1 MVEVVSMKR
10 FEKFMLEKYAN
21 KSFIVQK
28 KAGTLLYY
36 CVTVILLMTAL
47 FLAFLIFIPETLLQ
61 AGVVIFLVFLSG
73 FITMIILKSGRYTA
87 AANFITSIIALG
99 VTAGL
104 LAKIQRDAFT
114 GYTTYIYFMIVVQV
128 QAVLFCRRYFLVA
141 VSSLFLLSEILFYFM
156 ARGRLEDLSLRAA
169 KVGALDSGFSIVVVL
184 IIGILIMS
192 ITDKSLE
199 HAESETEKN
208 KKNLEQLEGLFSSLQ
223 NASTNLA
230 ESSQELTNT
239 ASAFTENTQSQAAS
253 AEEIMATVEE
263 VSAGVDN
270 IAGGSR
276 DQFDRMQGLLVQM
289 RILTEMIG
297 EMGATIKTA
306 LNVTKDITA
315 RANEGGSSLSSMNES
330 MKKIIESSNEMKNI
344 VGIINDISDQ
354 INLLSLNAAIEAARA
369 GDAGRGFAV
378 VADEVSKLADQT
390 SSSIKEIDAHIKI
403 NNEETARGTATV
415 EQAVAIISKII
426 DGVNS
431 INVMINEISA
441 QMDRQQEINATVNGE
456 AEHAMTRADEIR
468 LATDEQ
474 RNAVSEISK
483 SMANVNELTQS
494 NSDGAE
500 RLFDHAAK
508 VKALADD
515 LKKRLTSARAGSEE
529 EEG

>member
-1 MVEVVSMKR
+1 MKR
-10 FEKFMLEKYAN
+10 FEQYMLAEYTE

-28 KAGTLLYY
+28 KARTLLYY
-36 CVTVILLMTAL
+36 CITIIFLMTAL
-47 FLAFLIFIPETLLQ
+47 FFAFLIILPEILLQ
-61 AGVVIFLVFLSG
+61 AGVVIAVVFISA
-73 FITMIILKSGRYTA
+73 FITMFILRSGRYAA
-87 AANFITSIIALG
+87 AANFITGIVAVG

-104 LAKIQRDAFT
+104 LAKINRDAYA
-114 GYTTYIYFMIVVQV
+114 GYTTFIYFMVVVQV
-128 QAVLFCRRYFLVA
+128 QGILFCRRYFLIA
-141 VSSLFLLSEILFYFM
+141 VSSIFIISDLLFYFM
-156 ARGRLEDLSLRAA
+156 VRGRLDAVSLKAA
-169 KVGALDSGFSIVVVL
+169 TVGALDSTFSLIVVL
-184 IIGILIMS
+184 IIGIVIMN
-192 ITDKSLE
+192 ITDQSLA
-199 HAESETEKN
+199 HAETQSEKN
-208 KKNLEQLEGLFSSLQ
+208 KSNLEKLEELFASLQ
-223 NASTNLA
+223 HASTNLA
-230 ESSQELTNT
+230 GSSQELTVT
-239 ASAFTENTQSQAAS
+239 ASSFTENTQSQAAS

-415 EQAVAIISKII
+415 EQTVAIISKII

-431 INVMINEISA
+431 INVMINEISS
-441 QMDRQQEINATVNGE
+441 QMDRQQEINATVNSE

-515 LKKRLTSARAGSEE
+515 LKERLSSAHAVSDEE
-529 EEG
+529 TV

>member
-1 MVEVVSMKR
+1 VKKR
-10 FEKFMLEKYAN
+10 FEEFMLYKYSDR
-21 KSFIVQK
+21 SFIIK
-28 KAGTLLYY
+28 RKTRTLLYY
-36 CVTVILLMTAL
+36 CVTVTFLMTAL
-47 FLAFLIFIPETLLQ
+47 FFAFLVIIPEILLQ
-61 AGVVIFLVFLSG
+61 AGIVIAAVFVSG
-73 FITMIILKSGRYTA
+73 IITIVILRAGYYNG
-87 AANFITSIIALG
+87 AANFITGIVAVA

-104 LAKIQRDAFT
+104 LAKINRDAYA
-114 GYTTYIYFMIVVQV
+114 GYTTYIYFMVTVMVQG
-128 QAVLFCRRYFLVA
+128 VLFCRKYFLMAISV
-141 VSSLFLLSEILFYFM
+141 LFLSSDIFFFFM
-156 ARGRLEDLSLRAA
+156 VRGRLDEISLRAA
-169 KVGALDSGFSIVVVL
+169 KVGLIDSSFAIVIIFILGVL
-184 IIGILIMS
+184 IMQ
-192 ITDKSLE
+192 ITDQSLE
-199 HAESETEKN
+199 QAEMETETN
-208 KKNLEQLEGLFSSLQ
+208 KTNVRRLEELLSSLQ
-223 NASTNLA
+223 NASMNLA
-230 ESSQELTNT
+230 GSSQELTVT

-297 EMGATIKTA
+297 EMGTTIKTA
-306 LNVTKDITA
+306 LSVTKDITT
-315 RANEGGSSLSSMNES
+315 RANEGGVSLNSMNDS
-330 MKKIIESSNEMKNI
+330 MKKIIASSNEMKNI

-415 EQAVAIISKII
+415 EETVAIISKII

-441 QMDRQQEINATVNGE
+441 QMDRQQEINDTVNSE

-515 LKKRLTSARAGSEE
+515 LKERLSSAHAVSDETAV
-529 EEG
+529 